1 MTLPP
6 AAPQRQLKHRRQID
20 VQVYARGNG
29 LWEFDALRSDGEVVH
44 QFYPRWHR
52 PAAVVSLTD

>member
-20 VQVYARGNG
+20 VPVYARGNG
-29 LWEFDALRSDGEVVH
+29 LWEFDALRSDGEVVRTSSTRAGTAL
-44 QFYPRWHR
+44 PRWY
-52 PAAVVSLTD
+52 P

>member
-6 AAPQRQLKHRRQID
+6 AAAQRQLKHRRQID

-29 LWEFDALRSDGEVVH
+29 LWEVDATL
-44 QFYPRWHR
+44 
-52 PAAVVSLTD
+52 